1 MVMRAVNGRLEN
13 GRFTPYDLVELPTS
27 TEAILVVQEKVPVLK
42 RSGKRT
48 LSKSDKVLSGKNEAE
63 DRDKRVAW
71 LKMIDALIL
80 NSLDEDF
87 PDIKRSTEMNKPLK
101 LAD

>member
-27 TEAILVVQEKVPVLK
+27 TDAILVVKDKIPVLK
-42 RSGKRT
+42 RSGKRA
-48 LSKSDKVLSGKNEAE
+48 LNKSDKVLSEQNEAE
-63 DRDKRVAW
+63 ERDKRIAW
-71 LKMIDALIL
+71 LKMMDALIL

-87 PDIKRSTEMNKPLK
+87 PDIQRSTEMNKPLS
-101 LAD
+101 L